1 MKTIFTS
8 TLFATISKRIAS
20 NSRQTIKTG
29 LDFTLSYSAAGNVR
43 KRPLKKP
50 SSKTFQDYGDEC
62 DAMIKLE
69 NFDDLKSIDNVLFM
83 METSGGMKVCDL

>member
-1 MKTIFTS
+1 MKTLFSS

-62 DAMIKLE
+62 DSEIKLE

-83 METSGGMKVCDL
+83 METSGGML